1 MLLKNAFIALFSFSI
16 LHADMLKECKSE
28 EDKIQGCV
36 ETSKFRHYGTRET
49 PYKNGKKDGIVKWY
63 KQNGNL
69 AQEVP
74 YKDGKLEGVAKWYYE
89 SGNLRSET
97 SYKNDK
103 REGIEKSYDE
113 NGNLRIERSYLN
125 DLFHGDMKYYIEDG
139 KLLALL
145 KAENHEIISG
155 KCSNNKA
162 LTIKEIRQIDI
173 FDTKKTINY
182 LKEICLKSDS
192 K

>member
-1 MLLKNAFIALFSFSI
+1 MLLKNAFITLFAFSI
-16 LHADMLKECKSE
+16 LHADTLKECKSE

-49 PYKNGKKDGIVKWY
+49 PYKNDKK
-63 KQNGNL
+63 
-69 AQEVP
+69 
-74 YKDGKLEGVAKWYYE
+74 
-89 SGNLRSET
+89 
-97 SYKNDK
+97 
-103 REGIEKSYDE
+103 EGIEKSYDE